1 MFIEITEESQRQ
13 FTIVNLLLLTFLISC
28 SLPVTVFFY
37 LQYHWKDLTT
47 LELLRLH
54 LAGLFSNDVLF
65 LKFALDPLIY
75 AWRLAQYRRA
85 LKSLL
90 VCKRQRIH
98 IDGVISLSIGN
109 HTLASPEWGWDL
121 AGVVWN
127 WPRFDVDINLRHPNG
142 IAEGTMYQLKTMDH
156 WISKSKCSGKM

>member
-1 MFIEITEESQRQ
+1 MKQLHFLKANDTLGKQQSIQSRRNRRERQ
-13 FTIVNLLLLTFLISC
+13 FTIVNLLLLTFVISC

-37 LQYHWKDLTT
+37 LQHHGKD

-54 LAGLFSNDVLF
+54 LAGLFSTDVLF

-90 VCKRQRIH
+90 ACKRQRIH
-98 IDGVISLSIGN
+98 IDGVISLSLDN
-109 HTLASPEWGWDL
+109 HTLASRRVRKRFSRSGVEL
-121 AGVVWN
+121 AKV
-127 WPRFDVDINLRHPNG
+127 
-142 IAEGTMYQLKTMDH
+142 
-156 WISKSKCSGKM
+156 